1 MNDEQQESIRAKAV
15 RFKEQVTIFKRLMK
29 FVKQFKTEMIIAL
42 CGAFLVSVINILL
55 PRGLQYFLDHFLLH
69 QSTSVQIILFAGL
82 LYAIGSLLK
91 AIIQFTYQYLF
102 ALGYGKTLE

>member
-1 MNDEQQESIRAKAV
+1 MNGEQQESIWAKAV
-15 RFKEQVTIFKRLMK
+15 PFKEQVTIFKRLMK

-102 ALGYGKTLE
+102 ALGSEKTLE